1 MDARV
6 DSLEKSQEEMHT
18 EMEVMHSE
26 IKDRMDGI
34 EGTLAKMSELLFSL
48 HGKRSVE
55 SSVSPVVAAGGNS
68 SSDNIDSAPVPL
80 HQVPSVIPSLQPGR
94 LEIPTFDG
102 TDPVGWLARADQY
115 FAIQCTRE
123 DLKVPTAF
131 ISMEGPALHWLR
143 WLQQQHPSLTWSQFT
158 TELLEE
164 FGGELSGPPIE
175 QLAALRQIGTVDDFA
190 NIFRARVAQIP
201 GLAPQI
207 QLGLFLNGLKP
218 AICVRLRPND
228 VTDLRTAIRV
238 ARAVER
244 ELEFLS
250 SGRIPGRVVDE
261 DDNSYKK
268 KTSAGIGW
276 SSGPTKHSSAHSYY
290 EYTTEAGSPIL
301 PPRVYGYEKQGLCF
315 RCQQPYSPMHVC
327 PNKSLRTL
335 IAAEDE
341 GDDAGEE
348 PSELERIDSE
358 HLQPDTVQYSF
369 LDLPL
374 TALGGIDGP
383 KTMKF
388 RGQVAS
394 TEVIIMVD
402 SGASHNFISHN
413 LSTKLQYPL
422 EPTQQFGVKL
432 GDGRRVESKGKYLQ
446 LPINLG
452 PVTMTLDCFV
462 FPLGGVDMILG
473 VAWLETLGNIK
484 ANWARM
490 TMTFKVGDRLIQLS
504 GDPSLSRLPVS
515 VNALENPSDVDFSC
529 ILWEITTL
537 PSSNNDDIEIS
548 NSQHSQLRNLLQ
560 QHCQVFGDPQGLPPS
575 RANDHQIVL
584 KTGTTPV
591 SVKPYRYG
599 HHQKDEIER
608 MVGEM
613 LAAGIIQP
621 SSSPFSSPV
630 LLVKKKD
637 GS

>member
-18 EMEVMHSE
+18 EMEEMRSE

-48 HGKRSVE
+48 HWKRSVE
-55 SSVSPVVAAGGNS
+55 SSVSPV
-68 SSDNIDSAPVPL
+68 
-80 HQVPSVIPSLQPGR
+80 PGR

-102 TDPVGWLARADQY
+102 TDPVGWLVRADQY
-115 FAIQCTRE
+115 FVIQCTRE

-131 ISMEGPALHWLR
+131 ISMEGPTLHWLR

-201 GLAPQI
+201 CLAPQI

-218 AICVRLRPND
+218 AIHVRLRPND
-228 VTDLRTAIRV
+228 VTDLRIAIRV
-238 ARAVER
+238 ARAVKR

-261 DDNSYKK
+261 DDNSYNK

-276 SSGPTKHSSAHSYY
+276 SSGPTKHSSAHSYVSNHPTPKPLSNNPHQSEKNHTTSY
-290 EYTTEAGSPIL
+290 NSQTRSFVPPIRNSSMNTPQKQDRQFSHREYMDM
-301 PPRVYGYEKQGLCF
+301 R
-315 RCQQPYSPMHVC
+315 
-327 PNKSLRTL
+327 NK
-335 IAAEDE
+335 AEDE

-348 PSELERIDSE
+348 PSELQCIDSE

-402 SGASHNFISHN
+402 SGASHNFISHR

-432 GDGRRVESKGKYLQ
+432 GDGRRVESKGKYSQ
-446 LPINLG
+446 LPVNLG

-484 ANWARM
+484 ANWERM
-490 TMTFKVGDRLIQLS
+490 TMTFKVGDRPIQLS

-515 VNALENPSDVDFSC
+515 VSALENPSD
-529 ILWEITTL
+529 
-537 PSSNNDDIEIS
+537 
-548 NSQHSQLRNLLQ
+548 
-560 QHCQVFGDPQGLPPS
+560 QHCQVFGDLQGLPLS

-630 LLVKKKD
+630 LLVKRKTVVGD
-637 GS
+637 FASTTESSIR